1 VLRVIR
7 HAESARQLPITPPA
21 DFPHQQHSNVLA
33 LVSAACAGQSERAA
47 AGNEFAAAWS
57 GVLYRFCAFDA
68 HFVSLS
74 RALAQVHAATPQAMY
89 ELERDLFGV
98 FTNGVATLESIAY
111 GVFALGALVRPETF
125 PLETPTDRR
134 NATVGSA
141 LRLYSERF
149 HDEDVTRVLFWW
161 YNSREYGWWKDTRN
175 LLAQQT
181 VTMAPGDNCML
192 GGVRMS
198 AEELVRKRSW
208 LVHVVSE
215 LLVAVDAFAAQR
227 LTHTG
232 SVGA

>member
-1 VLRVIR
+1 MPL
-7 HAESARQLPITPPA
+7 APPA
-21 DFPHQQHSNVLA
+21 DFPLQQHSSVFA
-33 LVSAACAGQSERAA
+33 RVSAACAEQNARTAA
-47 AGNEFAAAWS
+47 CSEFAAAWS
-57 GVLYRFCAFDA
+57 GVLYRFCTFDA
-68 HFVSLS
+68 HFAALS
-74 RALAQVHAATPQAMY
+74 RALEREGRATTSQAAY

-149 HDEDVTRVLFWW
+149 HDDDVTRVLFWW
-161 YNSREYGWWKDTRN
+161 YNSREYGWWKDMRN

-181 VTMAPGDNCML
+181 VTGSIEHNWTL

-198 AEELVRKRSW
+198 VEELARRRSW
-208 LVHVVSE
+208 LVHVMSE
-215 LLVAVDAFAAQR
+215 LLSAVDAFAAQR
-227 LTHTG
+227 LG
-232 SVGA
+232 